1 LIAGAL
7 YICVVAIVYF
17 HVLFNH
23 KTSGQVGSA
32 RGAREVHKRALI
44 NSEHVIA
51 SGSSMKK
58 SVAPRTSARVVQNK
72 MGREGSSRVRK
83 PNVKLS
89 EP

>member
-58 SVAPRTSARVVQNK
+58 SVAPRLARELFKTRWAGKEAV
-72 MGREGSSRVRK
+72 E
-83 PNVKLS
+83 
-89 EP
+89 